1 MNTEIDK
8 YRCYVPTEAVL
19 TSWIRNTIIIF
30 TGSIAIINFSK
41 DKDKILFAILLAL
54 GGIII
59 GFTSLY
65 EYNQRIKLINQGRY
79 DLINKFSYT
88 KYVTL
93 VILLIF
99 SILLCYRYIR
109 LNKKYKF
116 LG

>member
-1 MNTEIDK
+1 MNQELDK

-41 DKDKILFAILLAL
+41 NKNKILFAILLAIC
-54 GGIII
+54 GIII

-65 EYNQRIKLINQGRY
+65 EYHIRIQHINNGRY
-79 DLINKFSYT
+79 DLIKKVSFT
-88 KYVTL
+88 RYVTL
-93 VILLIF
+93 AVLILF
-99 SILLCYRYIR
+99 SILIGYRYVM

-116 LG
+116 L